1 MAKISNTGKQ
11 FTITIPK
18 DLMQIMEWDEDT
30 EVIISKYPEK
40 DILFIEKIKRRSKLK
55 EKKRR

>member
-11 FTITIPK
+11 FTVTIPK
-18 DLMQIMEWDEDT
+18 DLMQLMGWSENT

-40 DILFIEKIKRRSKLK
+40 EIIFIEKIKRK
-55 EKKRR
+55 

>member
-1 MAKISNTGKQ
+1 MAKISFTGKQ

-18 DLMQIMEWDEDT
+18 DLMELMGWDENT

-40 DILFIEKIKRRSKLK
+40 GIVFIEKISKK
-55 EKKRR
+55 SR

>member
-18 DLMQIMEWDEDT
+18 ELIKIMGWDENT

-40 DILFIEKIKRRSKLK
+40 KVVYIEKIE
-55 EKKRR
+55 EKKNAK

>member
-1 MAKISNTGKQ
+1 MAKISSTGKQ

-18 DLMQIMEWDEDT
+18 ELMQIMNWDKDT

-40 DILFIEKIKRRSKLK
+40 GILFIEKIK
-55 EKKRR
+55 KKNGKK

>member
-1 MAKISNTGKQ
+1 MAKISFTGKQ

-18 DLMQIMEWDEDT
+18 DLMEIMGWNENT

-40 DILFIEKIKRRSKLK
+40 DIVFIEKIKKNNL
-55 EKKRR
+55 ELKKRR

>member
-11 FTITIPK
+11 FTITVPK
-18 DLMQIMEWDEDT
+18 ELMKMMGWNEDT

-40 DILFIEKIKRRSKLK
+40 EILFIEKIK
-55 EKKRR
+55 KR

>member
-18 DLMQIMEWDEDT
+18 DLMEIMGWNETT

-40 DILFIEKIKRRSKLK
+40 DIVFIEKIK
-55 EKKRR
+55 KK